1 MEAKALQQSGRSLPI
16 PQPPRAVAVG
26 ERASFREIW
35 QTPYR
40 RRTVML
46 VIFHAAQAIGLYGFS
61 NWMPTFLVHRGV
73 GLSSSLEYGL
83 MVSFVAPLGPLLAV
97 SFADRAAFHHSTAA
111 GKVAAEADPKGKA
124 AAEADALW
132 KWLCDLV
139 GTSSRK
145 RVNTQTKGKDV

>member
-1 MEAKALQQSGRSLPI
+1 MNSTPISSMLWVLGGGIIGSLGAVYVLFVQHRLPESPRWLASHGQLEQATTVVERMEAKALQQSGRSLPI

-61 NWMPTFLVHRGV
+61 NWMPTFLVPRGV
-73 GLSSSLEYGL
+73 GLITARAGA
-83 MVSFVAPLGPLLAV
+83 APLMDTDLAL
-97 SFADRAAFHHSTAA
+97 A
-111 GKVAAEADPKGKA
+111 
-124 AAEADALW
+124 
-132 KWLCDLV
+132 
-139 GTSSRK
+139 
-145 RVNTQTKGKDV
+145 